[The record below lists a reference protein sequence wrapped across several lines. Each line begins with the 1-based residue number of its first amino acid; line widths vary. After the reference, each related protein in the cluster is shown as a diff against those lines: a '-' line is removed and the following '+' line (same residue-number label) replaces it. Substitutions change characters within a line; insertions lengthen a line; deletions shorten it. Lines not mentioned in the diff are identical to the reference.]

1 MFEVLATEAQTSRTV
16 ASWARV
22 EAAATA
28 RRLAAM
34 VVLLDQAY
42 AADGSADREQ
52 WYLDNWG
59 AVAAEIG
66 AEQNIT
72 QSAAS
77 HQLLIATALRDRLP
91 AVAALFADGLVSY
104 RVVSAITA
112 RTALVRDRDA
122 QKAVDKAFADVLVD
136 WAPMSEEKLNTAIDA
151 IVAEHDPHGVYRTK
165 LTAKG
170 RNIQFDYDG
179 SGMAT
184 MFGTLFAT
192 DAKAYEKR
200 LKLLASTVCP
210 GDPRTVEQRRADAVH
225 SITHALDY
233 LPCLCGSDDCPG
245 PTTVPKGNALVYV
258 VVNEDTLDET
268 SDAAA
273 AQDAALDGTSEPLYD
288 KPLSEITTWDELG
301 GNKSAHD
308 VGAGRGDHPEHKNP
322 EADALDG
329 AGAEAH
335 VEPDLLVD
343 LGDAA
348 DPEHRDPDDHDA
360 SGSAVDDARHS
371 SSAGAD
377 KNHESPATRP
387 GAILGGPFLPGALAR
402 RFALT
407 AKICKVCNPGDSPP
421 EPRYTPSRRLADFV
435 RCRDLTCRFPG
446 CSEPATNCDI
456 DHTIA
461 WPIGPTCASNLKCLC
476 RRHHLLKTFW
486 GGPTGWRDRQLPDG
500 TIIWTSPHGQTYIT
514 EPGSKLLFPSLCTPT
529 APVTITAEAA
539 KQAQAQHNPGLT
551 MPRRQHTRAQDRAQR
566 ITDDRRL
573 NAAEAEQEAAT
584 SRPPW
589 HNAGASDPA
598 TQRVPPDSSRRPEE
612 CARRSGTAPFP
623 RPG

>member
-1 MFEVLATEAQTSRTV
+1 MFEALATEAQTSRTV
-16 ASWARV
+16 AGWARV

-34 VVLLDQAY
+34 VVLLDEAY

-52 WYLDNWG
+52 WYLDNWA
-59 AVAAEIG
+59 AVSAEIG

-72 QSAAS
+72 QGAAS

-91 AVAALFADGLVSY
+91 HVAALFADGLVSY
-104 RVVSAITA
+104 RVVSAITT

-122 QKAVDKAFADVLVD
+122 QRAVDKAFAEVLRD
-136 WAPMSEEKLNTAIDA
+136 WAPLSDEKLNTAIDA

-170 RNIQFDYDG
+170 RNVQFDYDG

-192 DAKAYEKR
+192 DGKACEKR
-200 LKLLASTVCP
+200 LNLLAGTVCP
-210 GDPRTVEQRRADAVH
+210 GDPRTVEQRRADSFYSVLRG
-225 SITHALDY
+225 LDY

-245 PTTVPKGNALVYV
+245 PTTAPTGDRVIYV
-258 VVNEDTLDET
+258 VVNDDTLDDD
-268 SDAAA
+268 SDAAG
-273 AQDAALDGTSEPLYD
+273 AQDAALDGDPDPLFD

-301 GNKSAHD
+301 GNGTGAHGSEAEVANVNIGRDSAD
-308 VGAGRGDHPEHKNP
+308 DSEGVGPEEGASVAEPSHE
-322 EADALDG
+322 EAVD
-329 AGAEAH
+329 
-335 VEPDLLVD
+335 PD
-343 LGDAA
+343 
-348 DPEHRDPDDHDA
+348 HRDLAGHD
-360 SGSAVDDARHS
+360 AVDDARPS
-371 SSAGAD
+371 NPPAAD
-377 KNHESPATRP
+377 GNRESPATRP
-387 GAILGGPFLPGALAR
+387 GAILGGPFLAGALAR

-407 AKICKVCNPGDSPP
+407 AKIRKIVHPGDGPP
-421 EPRYTPSRRLADFV
+421 EPRYTPSKRLADFV

-446 CSEPATNCDI
+446 CSEPADHTDI

-500 TIIWTSPHGQTYIT
+500 TIIWTSPHGRTYVT
-514 EPGSKLLFPSLCTPT
+514 EPGSKLLFPSLCLPT
-529 APVTITAEAA
+529 APVTITAEEAERA
-539 KQAQAQHNPGLT
+539 RAQHNPGLT
-551 MPRRQHTRAQDRAQR
+551 MPRRKQTRAQDRAQR

-573 NAAEAEQEAAT
+573 NQAEC
-584 SRPPW
+584 
-589 HNAGASDPA
+589 DPH
-598 TQRVPPDSSRRPEE
+598 PPD
-612 CARRSGTAPFP
+612 G
-623 RPG
+623 

>member
-1 MFEVLATEAQTSRTV
+1 MFEQFATAFRATGTV
-16 ASWARV
+16 AEWARV

-59 AVAAEIG
+59 AVSAEIG

-72 QSAAS
+72 QGAAS

-91 AVAALFADGLVSY
+91 EVAALFAQGLVSF
-104 RVVSAITA
+104 RVVAAITT

-122 QKAVDKAFADVLVD
+122 QRAIDTAFADVLTD
-136 WAPMSEEKLNTAIDA
+136 WAPMSEDKLHNAIDA

-170 RNIQFDYDG
+170 RNVQFDYDG

-192 DAKAYEKR
+192 DGKAVEKR
-200 LKLLASTVCP
+200 LNLLARTVCP
-210 GDPRTVEQRRADAVH
+210 RDPRTVEQRRADSFH
-225 SITHALDY
+225 SVLRGLDY

-245 PTTVPKGNALVYV
+245 PTTAPAGDRVVYV
-258 VVNEDTLDET
+258 VVNDDTLDDA
-268 SDAAA
+268 SDAAKQ
-273 AQDAALDGTSEPLYD
+273 QDAALDGEPEPLFD
-288 KPLSEITTWDELG
+288 KPLSEITTWDELS
-301 GNKSAHD
+301 GNTNAAQDIKAEVANTGISVGDADASRRDGPDANVEDGADAEATDQPDPASDRPADHAAD
-308 VGAGRGDHPEHKNP
+308 DTPRSGGAGLDTNR
-322 EADALDG
+322 EA
-329 AGAEAH
+329 
-335 VEPDLLVD
+335 
-343 LGDAA
+343 
-348 DPEHRDPDDHDA
+348 
-360 SGSAVDDARHS
+360 
-371 SSAGAD
+371 
-377 KNHESPATRP
+377 PATRP
-387 GAILGGPFLPGALAR
+387 GAILGGPFLAGALAR

-407 AKICKVCNPGDSPP
+407 AKIRKIVHPGDSPP
-421 EPRYTPSRRLADFV
+421 EPRYTPSRRLAEFV

-446 CSEPATNCDI
+446 CSQPATETDI

-476 RRHHLLKTFW
+476 RHHHLLKTFW

-500 TIIWTSPHGQTYIT
+500 TIVWTSPHGRTFVT
-514 EPGSKLLFPSLCTPT
+514 EPGSKLLFPSLCAPT
-529 APVTITAEAA
+529 APVTITDEAA
-539 KQAQAQHNPGLT
+539 EQARAQENPGLS
-551 MPRRQHTRAQDRAQR
+551 MPRRQRTRAQDRAQR

-573 NAAEAEQEAAT
+573 NQAEC
-584 SRPPW
+584 
-589 HNAGASDPA
+589 DPH
-598 TQRVPPDSSRRPEE
+598 PPDGKPARHPRRLKRTEV
-612 CARRSGTAPFP
+612 G
-623 RPG
+623 

>member
-1 MFEVLATEAQTSRTV
+1 MFEEFATAFGNTV
-16 ASWARV
+16 AAWARV

-34 VVLLDQAY
+34 VVLLDRAY

-72 QSAAS
+72 QGAAS

-91 AVAALFADGLVSY
+91 EVAKLFAQGLVSY

-122 QKAVDKAFADVLVD
+122 QLAVDKAFADVSTD

-165 LTAKG
+165 LSAKG

-192 DAKAYEKR
+192 DGKAFERR
-200 LKLLASTVCP
+200 LNVLASTVCP

-233 LPCLCGSDDCPG
+233 LPCLCGSEDCPG
-245 PTTVPKGNALVYV
+245 PTTPPTGNAVVYV
-258 VVNEDTLDET
+258 VVNDDTLDEN
-268 SDAAA
+268 SDAATV
-273 AQDAALDGTSEPLYD
+273 QDAALDGEPEPLFD
-288 KPLSEITTWDELG
+288 KPLSEMTTWDELR
-301 GNKSAHD
+301 GNSTAQD
-308 VGAGRGDHPEHKNP
+308 TGAGTADDRKGNGPEPDAETEASDELDSVGVPGYASDCASADCDADDHAS
-322 EADALDG
+322 ADTPRSCG
-329 AGAEAH
+329 AGPATN
-335 VEPDLLVD
+335 
-343 LGDAA
+343 
-348 DPEHRDPDDHDA
+348 DDQ
-360 SGSAVDDARHS
+360 
-371 SSAGAD
+371 
-377 KNHESPATRP
+377 PATRP

-407 AKICKVCNPGDSPP
+407 AKICKVCHPGDSPP
-421 EPRYTPSRRLADFV
+421 EPRYTPSRRLAEFV

-446 CSEPATNCDI
+446 CSEPATNADI

-486 GGPTGWRDRQLPDG
+486 GGPNGWRDRQLPDG
-500 TIIWTSPHGQTYIT
+500 TIIWTSPHGRTYIT
-514 EPGSKLLFPSLCTPT
+514 EPGSKLLFPSLCAPT
-529 APVTITAEAA
+529 ALVTITAEARTKA
-539 KQAQAQHNPGLT
+539 AQHNPGLT
-551 MPRRQHTRAQDRAQR
+551 MPRRQRTRAQDRAQR

-573 NAAEAEQEAAT
+573 NEEEA
-584 SRPPW
+584 RLRGGDPPW
-589 HNAGASDPA
+589 
-598 TQRVPPDSSRRPEE
+598 
-612 CARRSGTAPFP
+612 
-623 RPG
+623 

>member
-1 MFEVLATEAQTSRTV
+1 MFEALATEAQTSRTV
-16 ASWARV
+16 AGWARV

-34 VVLLDQAY
+34 VVLLDHAY

-72 QSAAS
+72 QGAAS

-91 AVAALFADGLVSY
+91 RVAALFADGLVSY
-104 RVVSAITA
+104 RVVAAITA

-122 QKAVDKAFADVLVD
+122 QKAVDKAFANVLTD

-165 LTAKG
+165 LAAKG

-210 GDPRTVEQRRADAVH
+210 GDPRTVEQRRADSVH
-225 SITHALDY
+225 SITHGLDY

-245 PTTVPKGNALVYV
+245 PTTAPTGNAVVYV
-258 VVNEDTLDET
+258 VVNDDTLDEE
-268 SDAAA
+268 SDAAT
-273 AQDAALDGTSEPLYD
+273 AQDAALDGAPEPLYD
-288 KPLSEITTWDELG
+288 KPLSEITTWDELR
-301 GNKSAHD
+301 GNSTAQD
-308 VGAGRGDHPEHKNP
+308 TGAGEGE
-322 EADALDG
+322 
-329 AGAEAH
+329 AEAEAMDEE
-335 VEPDLLVD
+335 VPV
-343 LGDAA
+343 A
-348 DPEHRDPDDHDA
+348 DR
-360 SGSAVDDARHS
+360 AVDDTPHS
-371 SSAGAD
+371 SPAAAHE
-377 KNHESPATRP
+377 NRESPATRP
-387 GAILGGPFLPGALAR
+387 GALLGGPFLPGALAR

-407 AKICKVCNPGDSPP
+407 AKVCKVCHPGDSPP
-421 EPRYTPSRRLADFV
+421 EPRYTPSRRLAEFV

-446 CSEPATNCDI
+446 CSEPADHTDI

-486 GGPTGWRDRQLPDG
+486 GGPDGWRDRQRPDG
-500 TIIWTSPHGQTYIT
+500 TIIWTSPHGHTYVT

-529 APVTITAEAA
+529 APVTITSEEAERART
-539 KQAQAQHNPGLT
+539 QHNPGLT
-551 MPRRQHTRAQDRAQR
+551 MPRRKRTRAQDRAQR

-573 NAAEAEQEAAT
+573 NEVEAEQEAAT

-589 HNAGASDPA
+589 HNAEASDPA
-598 TQRVPPDSSRRPEE
+598 TQQVPPDSSRRPEE

-623 RPG
+623 IPG

>member
-1 MFEVLATEAQTSRTV
+1 LGCSFDRAGLYTKGPTNWSSFEQVIPNAEFIHSLVSIGFRCGFVSYPGSRFESMFEALATEAQTSRTV
-16 ASWARV
+16 AGWARV

-34 VVLLDQAY
+34 VVLLDRAY

-72 QSAAS
+72 QGAAS

-91 AVAALFADGLVSY
+91 HVAALFADGLVSY

-122 QKAVDKAFADVLVD
+122 QLAVDKAFADVLAD
-136 WAPMSEEKLNTAIDA
+136 WAPMSEDKLNTAIDA

-165 LTAKG
+165 LAAKG

-200 LKLLASTVCP
+200 LNVLASTVCP
-210 GDPRTVEQRRADAVH
+210 GDPRTVEQRRADSVH

-245 PTTVPKGNALVYV
+245 PTTPPKGNAVVYV
-258 VVNEDTLDET
+258 VVNDDTLDDE
-268 SDAAA
+268 SEAAK
-273 AQDAALDGTSEPLYD
+273 AQDAALDGKSEPLFD
-288 KPLSEITTWDELG
+288 KPLSEITTWDELR
-301 GNKSAHD
+301 GNSKPRA
-308 VGAGRGDHPEHKNP
+308 
-322 EADALDG
+322 EASDPAESETVADTAADTKFEGSALD
-329 AGAEAH
+329 
-335 VEPDLLVD
+335 PNLDQ
-343 LGDAA
+343 
-348 DPEHRDPDDHDA
+348 
-360 SGSAVDDARHS
+360 
-371 SSAGAD
+371 
-377 KNHESPATRP
+377 PATRP
-387 GAILGGPFLPGALAR
+387 GAILGGPFLPGALVR

-407 AKICKVCNPGDSPP
+407 AKICKVCNPGDAPP
-421 EPRYTPSRRLADFV
+421 EPRYAPSRRLAEFV

-446 CSEPATNCDI
+446 CSEPADHTDI

-486 GGPTGWRDRQLPDG
+486 GGPNGWRDRQLPDG
-500 TIIWTSPHGQTYIT
+500 TIIWTSPHGRTYVT

-529 APVTITAEAA
+529 APVTITAEEAERA
-539 KQAQAQHNPGLT
+539 RTQHNPGLT
-551 MPRRQHTRAQDRAQR
+551 MPRRQRTRTQDRAQR

-573 NAAEAEQEAAT
+573 NEEEANLA
-584 SRPPW
+584 
-589 HNAGASDPA
+589 
-598 TQRVPPDSSRRPEE
+598 
-612 CARRSGTAPFP
+612 SGTMLAWRSVHDP
-623 RPG
+623 

>member
-1 MFEVLATEAQTSRTV
+1 MFEALATEAQTSRTV
-16 ASWARV
+16 AGWARV

-72 QSAAS
+72 QGAAS

-104 RVVSAITA
+104 RAVSAITA

-122 QKAVDKAFADVLVD
+122 QIAVDKAFAEVLSD
-136 WAPMSEEKLNTAIDA
+136 WAPMSEDKLNTAIDA

-225 SITHALDY
+225 SITHGLDY
-233 LPCLCGSDDCPG
+233 LPCLCGNDDCPG
-245 PTTVPKGNALVYV
+245 PKTPPTGNAVVYV
-258 VVNEDTLDET
+258 VVNEDTLDEN
-268 SDAAA
+268 SDAAT
-273 AQDAALDGTSEPLYD
+273 AQDAALDGDPDPLYD

-301 GNKSAHD
+301 GNDNDGAHNAD
-308 VGAGRGDHPEHKNP
+308 DPKGEVSD
-322 EADALDG
+322 ADAEGETADAALDDESPV
-329 AGAEAH
+329 A
-335 VEPDLLVD
+335 EPD
-343 LGDAA
+343 AN
-348 DPEHRDPDDHDA
+348 HDA
-360 SGSAVDDARHS
+360 TDDTPGSG
-371 SSAGAD
+371 GATAHA
-377 KNHESPATRP
+377 NRESPATRP
-387 GAILGGPFLPGALAR
+387 GTIIGGPFLPGSLAR
-402 RFALT
+402 RFAIT
-407 AKICKVCNPGDSPP
+407 AKICKVGHPGDSPP

-446 CSEPATNCDI
+446 CSESATNCDI

-500 TIIWTSPHGQTYIT
+500 TIIWTSPHGRTYVT

-551 MPRRQHTRAQDRAQR
+551 MPRRQRTRAQDRAQR

-573 NAAEAEQEAAT
+573 NEEEANLA
-584 SRPPW
+584 
-589 HNAGASDPA
+589 
-598 TQRVPPDSSRRPEE
+598 
-612 CARRSGTAPFP
+612 SGTMFAWRSAHDP
-623 RPG
+623 

>member
-1 MFEVLATEAQTSRTV
+1 MFDRFATAFDASGTV
-16 ASWARV
+16 GDWARV

-72 QSAAS
+72 QGAAA

-91 AVAALFADGLVSY
+91 EVAELFAQGLVSY
-104 RVVSAITA
+104 RVVSAITT

-122 QKAVDKAFADVLVD
+122 QIAVDKAFADVLAD
-136 WAPMSEEKLNTAIDA
+136 CAPMSEDKLNNAIDA

-192 DAKAYEKR
+192 DGKAFEKR
-200 LKLLASTVCP
+200 LTVLARTVCP
-210 GDPRTVEQRRADAVH
+210 GDPRTLEQRRADAVH

-233 LPCLCGSDDCPG
+233 LPCLCGNDDCPG
-245 PTTVPKGNALVYV
+245 PKTPPTGNAVVYV
-258 VVNEDTLDET
+258 VVNEDTLDDT
-268 SDAAA
+268 TDAAT
-273 AQDAALDGTSEPLYD
+273 AQDAAIDGDPEPLFD
-288 KPLSEITTWDELG
+288 KPLSEITTWDELSGNGNG
-301 GNKSAHD
+301 GVRVTVDSEGEASTANAD
-308 VGAGRGDHPEHKNP
+308 GETADAALDDERQVA
-322 EADALDG
+322 EADAN
-329 AGAEAH
+329 H
-335 VEPDLLVD
+335 TN
-343 LGDAA
+343 
-348 DPEHRDPDDHDA
+348 RDQ
-360 SGSAVDDARHS
+360 
-371 SSAGAD
+371 
-377 KNHESPATRP
+377 PATRP
-387 GAILGGPFLPGALAR
+387 GAIIGGPFLPGALAR

-407 AKICKVCNPGDSPP
+407 AKVRTVCHPGDSPP
-421 EPRYTPSRRLADFV
+421 EPRYTPSRRLAEFV

-446 CSEPATNCDI
+446 CSEPATNTDI

-486 GGPTGWRDRQLPDG
+486 GGPHGWRDRQLPDG
-500 TIIWTSPHGQTYIT
+500 TIIWTSPHGQTYVT
-514 EPGSKLLFPSLCTPT
+514 EPGSKLLFPSLCAHT
-529 APVTITAEAA
+529 APVTVTSEAA
-539 KQAQAQHNPGLT
+539 ERARAQPNPGLT
-551 MPRRQHTRAQDRAQR
+551 MPRRQRTRAQDRAQR
-566 ITDDRRL
+566 IADDRRL
-573 NAAEAEQEAAT
+573 NQAEADQEAAR

-589 HNAGASDPA
+589 HNAEASGPA
-598 TQRVPPDSSRRPEE
+598 TQRVRPGSSRRPEE
-612 CARRSGTAPFP
+612 CARRSGTVPFP

>member
-1 MFEVLATEAQTSRTV
+1 MFEVLATEAQTTRTV
-16 ASWARV
+16 AGWARV

-72 QSAAS
+72 QGAAS

-91 AVAALFADGLVSY
+91 EVAKLFAQGLVSY

-122 QKAVDKAFADVLVD
+122 QKAVDKAFAEVLTD
-136 WAPMSEEKLNTAIDA
+136 WAPMSEDKLNTAIDA

-165 LTAKG
+165 LVAKG

-200 LKLLASTVCP
+200 LNLLAHTVCP
-210 GDPRTVEQRRADAVH
+210 GDPRTLEQRRADAVH

-245 PTTVPKGNALVYV
+245 PTTPAKGNAVVYV

-268 SDAAA
+268 SDAAK
-273 AQDAALDGTSEPLYD
+273 AQDTALDGEPEPLYD
-288 KPLSEITTWDELG
+288 RPLSEITTWDELSG
-301 GNKSAHD
+301 SDTGPQPD
-308 VGAGRGDHPEHKNP
+308 
-322 EADALDG
+322 ADADH
-329 AGAEAH
+329 AADDAPRSSDH
-335 VEPDLLVD
+335 VETS
-343 LGDAA
+343 AST
-348 DPEHRDPDDHDA
+348 HR
-360 SGSAVDDARHS
+360 
-371 SSAGAD
+371 
-377 KNHESPATRP
+377 ESPATRP
-387 GAILGGPFLPGALAR
+387 GAIIGGPFLPGALAR

-407 AKICKVCNPGDSPP
+407 AKVRKVCHPSDSPP
-421 EPRYTPSRRLADFV
+421 EPRYTPSKGLADFV

-446 CSEPATNCDI
+446 CSEPATTADI

-486 GGPTGWRDRQLPDG
+486 GGPNGWRDRQLPDG
-500 TIIWTSPHGQTYIT
+500 TIVWISPHGRTYTT
-514 EPGSKLLFPSLCTPT
+514 EPGSKLLFPSLCAPT
-529 APVTITAEAA
+529 APVTITDASRSEAP
-539 KQAQAQHNPGLT
+539 QHNTGLT
-551 MPRRQHTRAQDRAQR
+551 MPRRKRTRAQDRAQR
-566 ITDDRRL
+566 IADDRRL
-573 NAAEAEQEAAT
+573 NEEETALAAASVAPPPVWVSSPSADGSE
-584 SRPPW
+584 RPC
-589 HNAGASDPA
+589 
-598 TQRVPPDSSRRPEE
+598 Q
-612 CARRSGTAPFP
+612 
-623 RPG
+623 

>member
-1 MFEVLATEAQTSRTV
+1 MFDRFVTAFEVSGTV
-16 ASWARV
+16 GEWARV

-34 VVLLDQAY
+34 VVLLDRAY

-91 AVAALFADGLVSY
+91 HVAALFADGLVSY
-104 RVVSAITA
+104 RVVAAITA

-122 QKAVDKAFADVLVD
+122 QIAVDKAFAEVLAN

-165 LTAKG
+165 LATKG

-200 LKLLASTVCP
+200 LKLLASTVCQN
-210 GDPRTVEQRRADAVH
+210 DPRTVEQRRADAVH

-233 LPCLCGSDDCPG
+233 LPCLCGNDDCPG
-245 PTTVPKGNALVYV
+245 PTTPAKGNAVVYV
-258 VVNEDTLDET
+258 VVNEDTLEEN
-268 SDAAA
+268 SDAAT
-273 AQDAALDGTSEPLYD
+273 AQDAALDGDPDPLYD

-308 VGAGRGDHPEHKNP
+308 VGAGRGDHPEQKNP

-348 DPEHRDPDDHDA
+348 DPASDDESHP
-360 SGSAVDDARHS
+360 SGGVSH
-371 SSAGAD
+371 
-377 KNHESPATRP
+377 NNCESPATRP
-387 GAILGGPFLPGALAR
+387 GTIIGGPFLPGALAR

-407 AKICKVCNPGDSPP
+407 ARICKVGHPGDSPP
-421 EPRYTPSRRLADFV
+421 EPRYTPSRRLAEFV

-500 TIIWTSPHGQTYIT
+500 TIIWTSPRGRTYVT

-529 APVTITAEAA
+529 APVTITDEAA
-539 KQAQAQHNPGLT
+539 EQAQAQHNPGLT
-551 MPRRQHTRAQDRAQR
+551 MPRRQRTRAQDRAQR
-566 ITDDRRL
+566 IIDDRRL
-573 NAAEAEQEAAT
+573 NEEE
-584 SRPPW
+584 
-589 HNAGASDPA
+589 DL
-598 TQRVPPDSSRRPEE
+598 RRIQFDHH
-612 CARRSGTAPFP
+612 G
-623 RPG
+623 

>member
-1 MFEVLATEAQTSRTV
+1 VPGFDQIDRYTNGPTKWVTLSCFIPSAGFIHSLVRVPFRCPALSDARPIIECMFDRFATAFDASGTV
-16 ASWARV
+16 GEWARV

-34 VVLLDQAY
+34 VVLLDKAY

-72 QSAAS
+72 QGAAS
-77 HQLLIATALRDRLP
+77 HQLLIAAALRDRLP
-91 AVAALFADGLVSY
+91 HVAALFADGLVSY
-104 RVVSAITA
+104 RVVAAITA

-122 QKAVDKAFADVLVD
+122 QVAVDKAFADVLTD
-136 WAPMSEEKLNTAIDA
+136 WAPMSEDKLNTAIDA

-165 LTAKG
+165 LSAKG
-170 RNIQFDYDG
+170 RSIQFDYDG

-245 PTTVPKGNALVYV
+245 PKTPPTGNAVVYV
-258 VVNEDTLDET
+258 VVNEDTLDDT

-273 AQDAALDGTSEPLYD
+273 AQDAALDGDPEPLFD
-288 KPLSEITTWDELG
+288 KPFSEITTWDELC
-301 GNKSAHD
+301 GNA
-308 VGAGRGDHPEHKNP
+308 
-322 EADALDG
+322 
-329 AGAEAH
+329 
-335 VEPDLLVD
+335 
-343 LGDAA
+343 DAA
-348 DPEHRDPDDHDA
+348 DDMRAEVANAHDTGVGEAEVKASDEPDEGSHPGVADHDA
-360 SGSAVDDARHS
+360 TDRARTYRQ
-371 SSAGAD
+371 
-377 KNHESPATRP
+377 SPATRP
-387 GAILGGPFLPGALAR
+387 GIIIGGPFLPGALAR

-446 CSEPATNCDI
+446 CSEPATNADI

-500 TIIWTSPHGQTYIT
+500 TIVWTSPHGRTYVT

-529 APVTITAEAA
+529 APVTITTEPITEA
-539 KQAQAQHNPGLT
+539 AQHNPGLT
-551 MPRRQHTRAQDRAQR
+551 MPRRKRTRAQDRAQR

-573 NAAEAEQEAAT
+573 NEEE
-584 SRPPW
+584 
-589 HNAGASDPA
+589 DL
-598 TQRVPPDSSRRPEE
+598 RRIQFDHH
-612 CARRSGTAPFP
+612 G
-623 RPG
+623 

>member
-1 MFEVLATEAQTSRTV
+1 MFEQLAIAFGNTV
-16 ASWARV
+16 AAWARV

-34 VVLLDQAY
+34 VVLLDRAY

-72 QSAAS
+72 QGAAS

-91 AVAALFADGLVSY
+91 EVAKLFADGLVSY
-104 RVVSAITA
+104 RVVATITA

-122 QKAVDKAFADVLVD
+122 QIAVDKAFAEVLAD
-136 WAPMSEEKLNTAIDA
+136 WAPMSEDKLNTAIGA

-245 PTTVPKGNALVYV
+245 PTTPPKSNAVVYV
-258 VVNEDTLDET
+258 VVNEETLDNE
-268 SDAAA
+268 SDAAT
-273 AQDAALDGTSEPLYD
+273 AQDAALDGDPDPLYD
-288 KPLSEITTWDELG
+288 KPLSEITTWDEL
-301 GNKSAHD
+301 S
-308 VGAGRGDHPEHKNP
+308 GR
-322 EADALDG
+322 
-329 AGAEAH
+329 
-335 VEPDLLVD
+335 
-343 LGDAA
+343 
-348 DPEHRDPDDHDA
+348 
-360 SGSAVDDARHS
+360 S
-371 SSAGAD
+371 SR
-377 KNHESPATRP
+377 ESPATRP
-387 GAILGGPFLPGALAR
+387 GTIIGGPFLPGALAR

-407 AKICKVCNPGDSPP
+407 AKICKVCHPGDSPP
-421 EPRYTPSRRLADFV
+421 EPRYTPSRRLAEFV

-446 CSEPATNCDI
+446 CSEPADHTDI

-461 WPIGPTCASNLKCLC
+461 WPTGPTCAANLKCLC

-500 TIIWTSPHGQTYIT
+500 TIIWTSPHGQTYVT

-551 MPRRQHTRAQDRAQR
+551 MPPRQRTRAQDRAQR
-566 ITDDRRL
+566 ITNDRRL
-573 NAAEAEQEAAT
+573 NEAECDL
-584 SRPPW
+584 RP
-589 HNAGASDPA
+589 SDGGHA
-598 TQRVPPDSSRRPEE
+598 HQLRRMK
-612 CARRSGTAPFP
+612 RTKVG
-623 RPG
+623 

>member
-1 MFEVLATEAQTSRTV
+1 MFEELATEAQASRTV
-16 ASWARV
+16 AGWARV

-72 QSAAS
+72 QGAAS

-91 AVAALFADGLVSY
+91 RVAALFADGLVSY

-122 QKAVDKAFADVLVD
+122 QLAVDKAFADVLAD
-136 WAPMSEEKLNTAIDA
+136 WTPMSEDKLNTAIDA

-200 LKLLASTVCP
+200 LNVLARTVCP

-245 PTTVPKGNALVYV
+245 PKTPPTGNAVVYV
-258 VVNEDTLDET
+258 VVNEDTLDDD
-268 SDAAA
+268 SDAAK
-273 AQDAALDGTSEPLYD
+273 AQDAALDGDPEPLFD

-301 GNKSAHD
+301 GNGSGQEVVACSTHD
-308 VGAGRGDHPEHKNP
+308 SPDAGAEPDAESKADADVNA
-322 EADALDG
+322 EADAK
-329 AGAEAH
+329 
-335 VEPDLLVD
+335 
-343 LGDAA
+343 AA
-348 DPEHRDPDDHDA
+348 DQPELGSHAGDTTDEPPG
-360 SGSAVDDARHS
+360 SG
-371 SSAGAD
+371 GAAAHA
-377 KNHESPATRP
+377 KCERPATRP
-387 GAILGGPFLPGALAR
+387 GAILGGPFLPGSLAR

-407 AKICKVCNPGDSPP
+407 ARVRRVCHPGDSPP
-421 EPRYTPSRRLADFV
+421 EPRYTPSRRLAEFV
-435 RCRDLTCRFPG
+435 RCRDMTCRFPG
-446 CSEPATNCDI
+446 CSEPATNADI

-486 GGPTGWRDRQLPDG
+486 GGPHGWQDRQLPDG
-500 TIIWTSPHGQTYIT
+500 SIIWTSPHGRTYTT

-529 APVTITAEAA
+529 APVMITADEARA
-539 KQAQAQHNPGLT
+539 QAAQHNCGLT
-551 MPRRQHTRAQDRAQR
+551 MPRRQRTRAQDRAQR

-573 NAAEAEQEAAT
+573 NEEEA
-584 SRPPW
+584 RLRGGGPPW
-589 HNAGASDPA
+589 
-598 TQRVPPDSSRRPEE
+598 
-612 CARRSGTAPFP
+612 
-623 RPG
+623 

>member
-1 MFEVLATEAQTSRTV
+1 MFEALATEAETSRTV
-16 ASWARV
+16 AGWARV

-52 WYLDNWG
+52 WYLDNWA

-72 QSAAS
+72 QGAAS

-91 AVAALFADGLVSY
+91 RVAALFADGLVSY
-104 RVVSAITA
+104 RVVSAITS

-122 QKAVDKAFADVLVD
+122 QRAIDKAFADVLAE
-136 WAPMSEEKLNTAIDA
+136 WAPMSEDKLNTAIDA

-165 LTAKG
+165 LAAKG
-170 RNIQFDYDG
+170 RNVQFDYDG

-192 DAKAYEKR
+192 HGKALEKR
-200 LKLLASTVCP
+200 LNVLASTVCP
-210 GDPRTVEQRRADAVH
+210 GDPRTVEQRRADAVD
-225 SITHALDY
+225 SITRGLDY

-245 PTTVPKGNALVYV
+245 PTTPPKSNAVVYV
-258 VVNEDTLDET
+258 VVNDDTLDDA
-268 SDAAA
+268 SPAAA
-273 AQDAALDGTSEPLYD
+273 AQDAALDGEPEPLFD
-288 KPLSEITTWDELG
+288 KPLSEVTTWDELG
-301 GNKSAHD
+301 GNTTD
-308 VGAGRGDHPEHKNP
+308 
-322 EADALDG
+322 
-329 AGAEAH
+329 AGAEAGDA
-335 VEPDLLVD
+335 EDAERPD
-343 LGDAA
+343 GNGSGPKAHAEGEAAA
-348 DPEHRDPDDHDA
+348 DPEGEEVPAADQ
-360 SGSAVDDARHS
+360 G
-371 SSAGAD
+371 AGAHAAD
-377 KNHESPATRP
+377 AASPSDGTKAQTAAPTNRESPATRP

-407 AKICKVCNPGDSPP
+407 AKVCKVCHPGDSPP
-421 EPRYTPSRRLADFV
+421 EPRYTPSRRLAEFV

-446 CSEPATNCDI
+446 CSEPATNTDI

-486 GGPTGWRDRQLPDG
+486 GGPNGWRDRQLPDG
-500 TIIWTSPHGQTYIT
+500 TVIWTSPHGQTYVT
-514 EPGSKLLFPSLCTPT
+514 EPGSKLLFPSLCAPT
-529 APVTITAEAA
+529 APVTITTDAAE
-539 KQAQAQHNPGLT
+539 QARTQHNPGLT
-551 MPRRQHTRAQDRAQR
+551 MPRRQRTRAQDRAQR

-573 NAAEAEQEAAT
+573 NEAEFDLGPRDGEHARHLAHEKNEGWVTNSST
-584 SRPPW
+584 SP
-589 HNAGASDPA
+589 
-598 TQRVPPDSSRRPEE
+598 
-612 CARRSGTAPFP
+612 
-623 RPG
+623 

>member
-1 MFEVLATEAQTSRTV
+1 MFEEFGTAFRATGTV
-16 ASWARV
+16 AEWARV

-59 AVAAEIG
+59 AVSAEIG

-72 QSAAS
+72 QGAAS

-91 AVAALFADGLVSY
+91 HVAALFADGLVSY
-104 RVVSAITA
+104 RVVAAITA

-122 QKAVDKAFADVLVD
+122 QRAIDKAFADVLTA
-136 WAPMSEEKLNTAIDA
+136 WAPLSEDKLNNAIDA

-170 RNIQFDYDG
+170 RSIQFDYDG

-192 DAKAYEKR
+192 HGKAVEKR
-200 LKLLASTVCP
+200 LNVLARTVCP
-210 GDPRTVEQRRADAVH
+210 GDPRTVEQRRADSIH
-225 SITHALDY
+225 SVLHGLDY

-245 PTTVPKGNALVYV
+245 PTTAPKGDAVVYV
-258 VVNEDTLDET
+258 VVNEDTLDDT
-268 SDAAA
+268 SATAD
-273 AQDAALDGTSEPLYD
+273 AQDAALDGEPDPLFD

-301 GNKSAHD
+301 GNTNDADD
-308 VGAGRGDHPEHKNP
+308 VDDLAAEGPDVHVED
-322 EADALDG
+322 EADAP
-329 AGAEAH
+329 A
-335 VEPDLLVD
+335 EPDSV
-343 LGDAA
+343 GE
-348 DPEHRDPDDHDA
+348 P
-360 SGSAVDDARHS
+360 G
-371 SSAGAD
+371 GATTLT
-377 KNHESPATRP
+377 NREQPATRP

-407 AKICKVCNPGDSPP
+407 AKVRKIIHPGDSPP
-421 EPRYTPSRRLADFV
+421 EPRYTPSRRLAEFV

-446 CSEPATNCDI
+446 CSQPATETDI

-486 GGPTGWRDRQLPDG
+486 GGPNGWRDRQLPDG
-500 TIIWTSPHGQTYIT
+500 TIIWTSPHGRTYIT
-514 EPGSKLLFPSLCTPT
+514 EPGSKLLFPSLCVPT
-529 APVTITAEAA
+529 APVTITADEAERA
-539 KQAQAQHNPGLT
+539 RAQYNPGLT
-551 MPRRQHTRAQDRAQR
+551 MPRRKCTRTQGRAQR

-573 NAAEAEQEAAT
+573 NQAEAEQEAAS

-598 TQRVPPDSSRRPEE
+598 TQRVPPDSSR
-612 CARRSGTAPFP
+612 
-623 RPG
+623 

>member
-1 MFEVLATEAQTSRTV
+1 MFDRFVTAFDASGTV
-16 ASWARV
+16 GEWARV

-72 QSAAS
+72 QGAAS

-91 AVAALFADGLVSY
+91 HVAALFADGLVSY

-122 QKAVDKAFADVLVD
+122 QKAVDKALADVLTD

-165 LTAKG
+165 LSAKG

-200 LKLLASTVCP
+200 LNVLARTVCP

-245 PTTVPKGNALVYV
+245 PTTPPKGNAVVYV
-258 VVNEDTLDET
+258 VVNEDTLDDA

-273 AQDAALDGTSEPLYD
+273 AQDAALDGDPDPLFD
-288 KPLSEITTWDELG
+288 KPLSEITTWDELSG
-301 GNKSAHD
+301 DTDAARGIKAEATDSYIG
-308 VGAGRGDHPEHKNP
+308 VGD
-322 EADALDG
+322 ADGSDGHRDG
-329 AGAEAH
+329 AGANA
-335 VEPDLLVD
+335 
-343 LGDAA
+343 GDEAA
-348 DPEHRDPDDHDA
+348 DASVRPEWGSDPGAAGCAAPAGCGADDHAADDTPY
-360 SGSAVDDARHS
+360 SGGAAVHT
-371 SSAGAD
+371 
-377 KNHESPATRP
+377 NHDQPATRP
-387 GAILGGPFLPGALAR
+387 GAILGGPFLSGSLAR

-407 AKICKVCNPGDSPP
+407 AKICKVCNPGDAPP
-421 EPRYTPSRRLADFV
+421 ELATPHRAGWRSSCDGETSRAA
-435 RCRDLTCRFPG
+435 CRAARNRPPKPTSTTRSLSRSDLRARRA
-446 CSEPATNCDI
+446 SNARAVDI
-456 DHTIA
+456 SHTRHSA
-461 WPIGPTCASNLKCLC
+461 NSVVGLVVFTCAEC
-476 RRHHLLKTFW
+476 RPVR
-486 GGPTGWRDRQLPDG
+486 GGWSATTQYRAPSHPKEN
-500 TIIWTSPHGQTYIT
+500 PHGNRPRWVRDVVHDVKEVIFRTIGCCR
-514 EPGSKLLFPSLCTPT
+514 EL
-529 APVTITAEAA
+529 PVF
-539 KQAQAQHNPGLT
+539 KRHC
-551 MPRRQHTRAQDRAQR
+551 PRADL
-566 ITDDRRL
+566 L
-573 NAAEAEQEAAT
+573 NALT
-584 SRPPW
+584 SIFRRGLAMSYGTPP
-589 HNAGASDPA
+589 G
-598 TQRVPPDSSRRPEE
+598 
-612 CARRSGTAPFP
+612 
-623 RPG
+623 

>member
-1 MFEVLATEAQTSRTV
+1 MFDRFATALDASGTV
-16 ASWARV
+16 GEWARV

-34 VVLLDQAY
+34 VTLLDRAY

-72 QSAAS
+72 QGAAS

-91 AVAALFADGLVSY
+91 EVAALFAKGLVSY

-122 QKAVDKAFADVLVD
+122 QRAVDRAFAEALTD
-136 WAPMSEEKLNTAIDA
+136 WAPMSEDKLNNAIDA

-165 LTAKG
+165 LSAKG
-170 RNIQFDYDG
+170 RSIQFDYDG
-179 SGMAT
+179 SGMVT

-192 DAKAYEKR
+192 DGKAFEKR
-200 LKLLASTVCP
+200 LTVLARTVCP
-210 GDPRTVEQRRADAVH
+210 GDPRTLEQRRADAVH

-245 PTTVPKGNALVYV
+245 PTTPPKGNAVVYV
-258 VVNEDTLDET
+258 VVNEDTLDNT

-273 AQDAALDGTSEPLYD
+273 AQDAALDGEPEPLYD

-301 GNKSAHD
+301 GN
-308 VGAGRGDHPEHKNP
+308 GTGPQP
-322 EADALDG
+322 DA
-329 AGAEAH
+329 
-335 VEPDLLVD
+335 P
-343 LGDAA
+343 AA
-348 DPEHRDPDDHDA
+348 DR
-360 SGSAVDDARHS
+360 AVDDARHS
-371 SSAGAD
+371 NPAGPAT
-377 KNHESPATRP
+377 NHDQPATRP
-387 GAILGGPFLPGALAR
+387 GAILGGPFLPGSLAR

-407 AKICKVCNPGDSPP
+407 AKVRKVCHPGDSPP
-421 EPRYTPSRRLADFV
+421 EPRYTPSRQLADFV

-446 CSEPATNCDI
+446 CSEPATNTDI

-461 WPIGPTCASNLKCLC
+461 WPVGPTCASNLKCLC

-486 GGPTGWRDRQLPDG
+486 GGPNGWRDRQLPDG
-500 TIIWTSPHGQTYIT
+500 TVIWTSPRGRTYVT
-514 EPGSKLLFPSLCTPT
+514 EPGSKLLFPSLCAPT
-529 APVTITAEAA
+529 APVTITDEARFKA
-539 KQAQAQHNPGLT
+539 PQHNPGLT
-551 MPRRQHTRAQDRAQR
+551 MPRRQRTRAQDRAQR
-566 ITDDRRL
+566 IADHRRL
-573 NAAEAEQEAAT
+573 NEEE
-584 SRPPW
+584 
-589 HNAGASDPA
+589 D
-598 TQRVPPDSSRRPEE
+598 RR
-612 CARRSGTAPFP
+612 RIQFDHHG
-623 RPG
+623 